1 MKKHNRRTGIALLL
15 CLVLSLQM
23 CLPPSAA
30 LAEEGGNQDGA
41 TEVLPE
47 IDYSVGGY
55 DGTYDGQPHSITLT
69 VSTPGVTVSYASSED
84 STYTSANPSFTEVG
98 SYMVYFRLEKEGY
111 QSEEG
116 SVGVQ
121 INPVNISEQV
131 RAGLKSSYAY
141 TGSPVQ
147 FDLPYDKIKEWSI
160 VYVNS
165 DGVPLDTP
173 VDPGSYTVNISGEGG
188 SYYANVN
195 HTFTIVKVKEEI
207 QYTASGYSGVYDGD
221 PHAITVNVTNE
232 GATVT
237 YAASADGTYSETNP
251 AYTDAGEYTVYFKIE
266 KQDCETKTGSAT
278 VTIAKA
284 DVSSQVVFDGEDF
297 YTYTGEP
304 VAFAPICEGIDEWT
318 YNYYENDTKLDAA
331 PSAVGCYT
339 VEISGEGE
347 NYTAKVTHSYSIIA
361 AEIQY
366 TASGYTG
373 VYDGKAHTITVS
385 VTTEGAAVTYA
396 TSVDGTYTENNPA
409 YTDAG
414 IYPVWYKI
422 EKENY
427 ANVSGCATV
436 TITKADVSDQV
447 SFVGQDSYAYTGE
460 PVAFAPSCTGID
472 TWTYTY
478 YENDTKLDAAPG
490 APGSY
495 SVEIIGE
502 GTNCTAKVTHAY
514 SIVQTE
520 IQYTASGYSGD
531 YDGKPHTI
539 SLNVASDHVTVSY
552 AASKDGPFTEIPLA
566 FTDAG
571 SYTVWYKLEGP
582 LYSTVVKSATVQIE
596 PLQIRHGSSGY
607 YGVYDGEAHTI
618 KLNVSTEDVT
628 VTYATSEDGEYT
640 AELPCFTDAGEYA
653 VWFKLEKKNY
663 ATVVKGR
670 NVSISKVDVS
680 DQVSFNGESIYP
692 YTGKVVKFSTR
703 CEGIT
708 AWRHVYF
715 DENNAQL
722 AEAPSAPG
730 SYRVEISGEGAN
742 YFANL
747 SHAFSIAPKGTK
759 LDIEFTVSGYSGYY
773 DAQPHSIALNVT
785 TPEVTVTYATAP
797 EGPFTAELPTFTD
810 PGGYLVICR
819 LEKAGYQSIRRIE
832 HVVIL
837 PPPPI
842 MHTVSDYSG
851 VYDGEAHTIEL
862 NVADEGVAVTYATS
876 EDGPY
881 SAELPTFTDPG
892 EYTVWFRLEKG
903 FSITEGSA
911 SVNIAKIDVSDQL
924 KYESIAFICNGRPV
938 EIKAYFDGELPSG
951 DSMELTLSYYS
962 IRRKSDPDASLE
974 LVPIPEEPWAPG
986 NYRVTVSGEGA
997 YCFVRTGINFMI
1009 FSPDRPLIIE
1019 YSASGYSGYFD
1030 GKPHSITVDVATP
1043 DATVRYATSMNGE
1056 YTDEIPSFTQP
1067 GAYTVYYKIERTYH
1081 ATATGSAV
1089 VEILEHTDKITY
1101 AVEGYSGV
1109 YDGGAHT
1116 INLQVITPDV
1126 KVTYATSEDGEYS
1139 DTLPEYVKPGS
1150 YTVWFKLEK
1159 SGFETS
1165 TGSATITIEKA
1176 EQTLYF
1182 NHSSVKMFP
1191 SPLGPTRDNSV
1202 VLVCSR
1208 DHGALSYSFSDP
1220 DRILIAFVQDT
1231 DIIDSATFYASYEEW
1246 LNGYVAVITAT
1257 AAETDCY
1264 KAATATYT
1272 VMADL
1277 DNIPNY
1283 IDNSGIK
1290 VDVSLDK
1297 SRDDGGNTND
1307 PVTLPK
1313 LDENINLTLR
1323 PVSDQDSNSLLGAS
1337 NTLWKKLM
1345 AAAGEGQIGTM
1356 SVDVCLTDSQTGE
1369 EIHNTS
1375 GDVLLSFTGDLQQRY
1390 LENYKNMSC
1399 IAVHIKQDGTSS
1411 PTVTPTVTPTPGP
1424 TVAPTATDAK
1434 GVYADSPNFD
1444 MSGGIVSS
1452 MTTTTGG
1459 VYVDSSSFYMS
1470 GGIISPTVTPTP
1482 SPTVTPMATP
1492 TPSPT
1497 AVPTPSP
1504 TAVPTPI
1511 PGIPGASAAPTMY
1524 TNHAVGI
1531 GGSSTG
1537 NQMMNT
1543 DNNSKLYESY
1553 LRIKDGLRFNAGLD
1567 DDSSAGSSGEQ
1578 LLANAHSD
1586 LTVKPVGSF
1595 SPKVEFIPCKLTS
1608 KGVLIPDT
1616 TTSPFL
1622 LIYGPKEAFSNLLTV
1637 RAKDGVFTW
1646 DGEGHQVAAE
1656 PSIAEGTTLWYS
1668 VDLET
1673 WQTEAPVFTDV
1684 LRNEDGSVGSYQVY
1698 VLAENPDCDPA
1709 VCSYTIT
1716 INPAE

>member
-1 MKKHNRRTGIALLL
+1 MKKYNRRTGIALLL

-41 TEVLPE
+41 TEILPE
-47 IDYSVGGY
+47 IDYSVSGF
-55 DGTYDGQPHSITLT
+55 DVEYDGQPHSITLT
-69 VSTPGVTVSYASSED
+69 VNTPDVTVSYA
-84 STYTSANPSFTEVG
+84 TSDAGSYSGTNPSFTEVG
-98 SYMVYFRLEKEGY
+98 SYMVFFRLEKQGY

-116 SVGVQ
+116 SVGVE
-121 INPVNISEQV
+121 INPIDISNQV
-131 RAGLKSSYAY
+131 IAGLKSSYAY

-173 VDPGSYTVNISGEGG
+173 SDPGSYTVNISGEGG
-188 SYYANVN
+188 VYRAYVS
-195 HTFTIVKVKEEI
+195 HTFTIVEGKEEI
-207 QYTASGYSGVYDGD
+207 QYTASGYSGVYDGS

-237 YAASADGTYSETNP
+237 YATSADGTYSETNP

-278 VTIAKA
+278 VTI
-284 DVSSQVVFDGEDF
+284 
-297 YTYTGEP
+297 
-304 VAFAPICEGIDEWT
+304 
-318 YNYYENDTKLDAA
+318 
-331 PSAVGCYT
+331 
-339 VEISGEGE
+339 
-347 NYTAKVTHSYSIIA
+347 
-361 AEIQY
+361 
-366 TASGYTG
+366 
-373 VYDGKAHTITVS
+373 
-385 VTTEGAAVTYA
+385 
-396 TSVDGTYTENNPA
+396 
-409 YTDAG
+409 
-414 IYPVWYKI
+414 
-422 EKENY
+422 
-427 ANVSGCATV
+427 
-436 TITKADVSDQV
+436 TKADVSDQMV
-447 SFVGQDSYAYTGE
+447 FDGESFYTYTGS
-460 PVAFAPSCTGID
+460 PVNFSISCAGID

-490 APGSY
+490 VVGSY
-495 SVEIIGE
+495 TVEISGE
-502 GTNCTAKVTHAY
+502 GANHIAKVEHSY
-514 SIVQTE
+514 SIIAAE
-520 IQYTASGYSGD
+520 IQYTASEYTGVYDGKAHTITVNILSEGVSATYATSEDGPYTSVLPKFNNSGEYTVWFRLEGTGYRTVAGSATVTIERHDVSATNVTEFPTRILCGAPVSFTPKLNIADHVNDVSWTFTYYDENGDALAGVPTLPGKYSVDMNGEGTNCYARLHHEFTILSGMRPIDYSVQGYSGD

-539 SLNVASDHVTVSY
+539 SLNVASDFVTVSY
-552 AASKDGPFTEIPLA
+552 AASQDGPFTEIPLA

-582 LYSTVVKSATVQIE
+582 LYNTVVKSAAVQIE

-640 AELPCFTDAGEYA
+640 AELPYFTDAGEYA

-663 ATVVKGR
+663 TTVIKGR

-692 YTGKVVKFSTR
+692 YTGKSVKFSAS

-708 AWRHVYF
+708 RWRYAYF
-715 DENNAQL
+715 DENNARL
-722 AEAPSAPG
+722 DAAPSEPG

-742 YFANL
+742 CFANL
-747 SHAFSIAPKGTK
+747 SHAFSIAPKRTK
-759 LDIEFTVSGYSGYY
+759 LEIEFTASGYIGVY

-785 TPEVTVTYATAP
+785 TPGVTVTYATAL
-797 EGPFTAELPTFTD
+797 EGPFTAELPMFTE
-810 PGGYLVICR
+810 PGRYVVIYR
-819 LEKAGYQSIRRIE
+819 LERAGYQSITRTEDVMIQ
-832 HVVIL
+832 
-837 PPPPI
+837 PPQPI
-842 MHTVSDYSG
+842 RHTASGYSG

-862 NVADEGVAVTYATS
+862 NVAAEGVAVTYATS

-881 SAELPTFTDPG
+881 SVELPTFTDPG
-892 EYTVWFRLEKG
+892 EYTVWFRLEKEY
-903 FSITEGSA
+903 SITTTGSA
-911 SVNIAKIDVSDQL
+911 SVNIAKIDVSDQVAITAE
-924 KYESIAFICNGRPV
+924 ESYVYNAKPV
-938 EIKAYFDGELPSG
+938 PIEAVLNGELPFG
-951 DSMELTLSYYS
+951 DSMELTLSCCNSDGNMFPGAPIDVGTYS
-962 IRRKSDPDASLE
+962 
-974 LVPIPEEPWAPG
+974 
-986 NYRVTVSGEGA
+986 VTASGEGK
-997 YCFVRTGINFMI
+997 YCYASSSCNVEIVPPASLLPM
-1009 FSPDRPLIIE
+1009 E
-1019 YSASGYSGYFD
+1019 YSVQGYSGYFD
-1030 GKPHSITVDVATP
+1030 GKPHSITVDVATQG
-1043 DATVRYATSMNGE
+1043 ATLSYATSENSG
-1056 YTDEIPSFTQP
+1056 YTDENPGFTKP
-1067 GAYTVYYKIERTYH
+1067 GAYTVYYKIEKEYYT
-1081 ATATGSAV
+1081 TVTGFAV
-1089 VEILEHTDKITY
+1089 VEILEHKDKITY

-1109 YDGGAHT
+1109 YDHKAHT
-1116 INLQVITPDV
+1116 IDLQVITPDV
-1126 KVTYATSEDGEYS
+1126 KVTYATSEDGKYR
-1139 DTLPEYVKPGS
+1139 DTPPEYAKPGS
-1150 YTVWFKLEK
+1150 YTVWYKLEK
-1159 SGFETS
+1159 SGFETC

-1182 NHSSVKMFP
+1182 KRSSVKMFP
-1191 SPLGPTRDNSV
+1191 SAFGPTYDSTV
-1202 VLVCSR
+1202 TLVRSE
-1208 DHGALSYSFSDP
+1208 DGGALSYSSSDP
-1220 DRILIAFVQDT
+1220 DRILIAFYQDT
-1231 DIIDSATFYASYEEW
+1231 DIIESAIYYASYEEW

-1277 DNIPNY
+1277 DNIANL
-1283 IDNSGIK
+1283 GFK
-1290 VDVSLDK
+1290 VDLETSLDK
-1297 SRDDGGNTND
+1297 SRADEGNTND

-1313 LDENINLTLR
+1313 LDENIDMTLR
-1323 PVSDQDSNSLLGAS
+1323 PVSDQDSNSLLGLS
-1337 NTLWKKLM
+1337 STLRKKLM

-1356 SVDVCLTDSQTGE
+1356 AVDACLTDSQTGE
-1369 EIHNTS
+1369 EIHNIS

-1390 LENYKNMSC
+1390 LENYENMSC
-1399 IAVHIKQDGTSS
+1399 IAVHIEQDSTSS

-1452 MTTTTGG
+1452 MTTATGG
-1459 VYVDSSSFYMS
+1459 VYADSSSFYMS

-1492 TPSPT
+1492 TPSF
-1497 AVPTPSP
+1497 
-1504 TAVPTPI
+1504 
-1511 PGIPGASAAPTMY
+1511 
-1524 TNHAVGI
+1524 
-1531 GGSSTG
+1531 
-1537 NQMMNT
+1537 
-1543 DNNSKLYESY
+1543 D
-1553 LRIKDGLRFNAGLD
+1553 
-1567 DDSSAGSSGEQ
+1567 GEQ
-1578 LLANAHSD
+1578 LLVTTSD
-1586 LTVKPVGSF
+1586 GLTVKPVGSF

-1709 VCSYTIT
+1709 VCSYTVT